1 MRGPYVVD
9 ATGNR
14 FKLRGGNW
22 HGGSGT
28 YGGSGDWN
36 VDANHHAGEN
46 ASALFL
52 STLRSRAHSIA
63 AAQCP
68 SDYNTCLSRRSSTRS
83 WSSAST
89 LSGFSSR
96 IMVHNTT
103 VGDPSWVAANPQFAG
118 MTALEVYDAVVDAL
132 TARGIAV
139 ILNYHT
145 KTSIWCC
152 GVDGNE
158 WWDESQSLDAWAA
171 DWVMMVKRYK
181 DNKRVIGAD
190 LYNEVRR
197 DILTEPNWGGNN
209 NADWWQASQ
218 LVADRIHLVNPDILI
233 IVEGINWVELP
244 VNGLPHS
251 RPTLIPIAQL
261 SHTTLVSHTSYTGPN
276 HSGATGIGETTDP
289 RYRDLSRG
297 DLFAVLN
304 SSASYVGLT
313 ADMHFTVPV
322 WISEFGMEG
331 RADTLQ
337 SEIGL
342 CVLAELHRLPRAD
355 GCELRVLAAR
365 GVPQQR
371 PEQWGDFIQSL
382 YARIH
387 LGDWDNGASKA
398 NCPDG
403 QRLIGLSHEST
414 RGLCTDNALGNL
426 EATPHATEVVFDER
440 HVTTDWASGYTKY
453 TCPANYYVIGWAI
466 RGTQVS
472 TVMCTQANI
481 GISGSGRT
489 VWIDRGDNRADTLGG
504 DFASGQYKG
513 SCAASE
519 VVAGMA
525 FTTRDIP
532 GQRFVRRVR
541 LGKEL
546 GGILSLTINNAT
558 AQSQF
563 SLSFTESAE
572 FISPLK
578 LDDSCQPAR
587 LQNWDRIQTFH
598 VPRATGLLTQTVG
611 QQRGGFRF
619 LTIVSASADP
629 LTISNISLAI
639 TFMPH
644 WDDLRAYPGYFFA
657 PDPGFHDIDFLTK
670 IWHYRV
676 QTNTIPPHT
685 ARQEPCPAGGGW
697 SNDALGGAATGPILV
712 DGAKR
717 DRNIWPGD
725 CGIST
730 HTELVA
736 LSDMEPTKNSLMVMF
751 RTQNL
756 TTGALQY
763 SGPPLNNQG
772 SDTYISWSLIGTH
785 NYFLYTGD
793 LDFIKSV
800 WANYTKAVGF
810 LEGQVDLTGLM
821 NVSSALSNDWGR
833 ASGAGHNSA
842 ANALLYRTLV
852 TTADLATHLGNVSLP
867 ATYLANATK
876 IKTAFNSLLWDAA
889 AGRFRSNDLPRS
901 IHPQDGNALAVLYN
915 LTTSDAQNKAVS
927 AGLMK
932 FWTPIRPW
940 LRAHF
945 VAGKGERAIDLIERE
960 WGYML
965 ETNLSVKSPL
975 LEGFS
980 ANGSL
985 GRLPGVLIIA
995 SII

>member
-1 MRGPYVVD
+1 MLVLSRSHCG
-9 ATGNR
+9 R
-14 FKLRGGNW
+14 FSENLLKTQIRRAALTPKLRNLV
-22 HGGSGT
+22 HT
-28 YGGSGDWN
+28 Y
-36 VDANHHAGEN
+36 AEK
-46 ASALFL
+46 
-52 STLRSRAHSIA
+52 
-63 AAQCP
+63 
-68 SDYNTCLSRRSSTRS
+68 
-83 WSSAST
+83 
-89 LSGFSSR
+89 
-96 IMVHNTT
+96 
-103 VGDPSWVAANPQFAG
+103 
-118 MTALEVYDAVVDAL
+118 AVVDLNFRSEIPGENKTSGA
-132 TARGIAV
+132 IV
-139 ILNYHT
+139 ILHGLFGSARNWGAHSRAFARNLQRPVYTLDLRNHGSSEHALPMTYTAMARDVINFFKKHSLTDVALIGHSMGGKVAMSVALDPTLDKSILSKLVVVDIAPSKGQLSNEFKNYDPDVCT
-145 KTSIWCC
+145 FLLTNL
-152 GVDGNE
+152 V
-158 WWDESQSLDAWAA
+158 
-171 DWVMMVKRYK
+171 
-181 DNKRVIGAD
+181 
-190 LYNEVRR
+190 
-197 DILTEPNWGGNN
+197 TEPEASHFRIPVDLIGNN
-209 NADWWQASQ
+209 IGELGSFPYDPEHTHWAGDTLFVKGSKSSYINRHNIRMAEKLFPAMKLETLEAGHWGLSVSHHCQAVHLSDAYNIDQMIDAMIKTPGSRLSQ
-218 LVADRIHLVNPDILI
+218 YRNIVIFEKRNIRDRISGRVAGASRLVASPDSQATFQ
-233 IVEGINWVELP
+233 GS
-244 VNGLPHS
+244 G
-251 RPTLIPIAQL
+251 
-261 SHTTLVSHTSYTGPN
+261 SY
-276 HSGATGIGETTDP
+276 
-289 RYRDLSRG
+289 
-297 DLFAVLN
+297 
-304 SSASYVGLT
+304 
-313 ADMHFTVPV
+313 
-322 WISEFGMEG
+322 
-331 RADTLQ
+331 
-337 SEIGL
+337 
-342 CVLAELHRLPRAD
+342 
-355 GCELRVLAAR
+355 
-365 GVPQQR
+365 
-371 PEQWGDFIQSL
+371 
-382 YARIH
+382 
-387 LGDWDNGASKA
+387 
-398 NCPDG
+398 
-403 QRLIGLSHEST
+403 
-414 RGLCTDNALGNL
+414 
-426 EATPHATEVVFDER
+426 VVFD
-440 HVTTDWASGYTKY
+440 W
-453 TCPANYYVIGWAI
+453 
-466 RGTQVS
+466 
-472 TVMCTQANI
+472 
-481 GISGSGRT
+481 GR
-489 VWIDRGDNRADTLGG
+489 
-504 DFASGQYKG
+504 
-513 SCAASE
+513 
-519 VVAGMA
+519 
-525 FTTRDIP
+525 
-532 GQRFVRRVR
+532 
-541 LGKEL
+541 
-546 GGILSLTINNAT
+546 
-558 AQSQF
+558 
-563 SLSFTESAE
+563 
-572 FISPLK
+572 SPLK

-657 PDPGFHDIDFLTK
+657 PDPGFHDIDCLTK

>member
-1 MRGPYVVD
+1 MIKTP
-9 ATGNR
+9 
-14 FKLRGGNW
+14 
-22 HGGSGT
+22 GSRLSQ
-28 YGGSGDWN
+28 YRNIVIFEKRNIRDRISGR
-36 VDANHHAGEN
+36 VAG
-46 ASALFL
+46 AS
-52 STLRSRAHSIA
+52 R
-63 AAQCP
+63 
-68 SDYNTCLSRRSSTRS
+68 
-83 WSSAST
+83 
-89 LSGFSSR
+89 
-96 IMVHNTT
+96 
-103 VGDPSWVAANPQFAG
+103 
-118 MTALEVYDAVVDAL
+118 
-132 TARGIAV
+132 
-139 ILNYHT
+139 
-145 KTSIWCC
+145 
-152 GVDGNE
+152 
-158 WWDESQSLDAWAA
+158 
-171 DWVMMVKRYK
+171 
-181 DNKRVIGAD
+181 
-190 LYNEVRR
+190 
-197 DILTEPNWGGNN
+197 
-209 NADWWQASQ
+209 
-218 LVADRIHLVNPDILI
+218 LVASPDSQATFQGSAPSRVN
-233 IVEGINWVELP
+233 
-244 VNGLPHS
+244 
-251 RPTLIPIAQL
+251 
-261 SHTTLVSHTSYTGPN
+261 SHTHT
-276 HSGATGIGETTDP
+276 
-289 RYRDLSRG
+289 
-297 DLFAVLN
+297 
-304 SSASYVGLT
+304 
-313 ADMHFTVPV
+313 
-322 WISEFGMEG
+322 
-331 RADTLQ
+331 
-337 SEIGL
+337 
-342 CVLAELHRLPRAD
+342 
-355 GCELRVLAAR
+355 
-365 GVPQQR
+365 
-371 PEQWGDFIQSL
+371 
-382 YARIH
+382 
-387 LGDWDNGASKA
+387 
-398 NCPDG
+398 
-403 QRLIGLSHEST
+403 
-414 RGLCTDNALGNL
+414 
-426 EATPHATEVVFDER
+426 
-440 HVTTDWASGYTKY
+440 
-453 TCPANYYVIGWAI
+453 
-466 RGTQVS
+466 
-472 TVMCTQANI
+472 
-481 GISGSGRT
+481 
-489 VWIDRGDNRADTLGG
+489 
-504 DFASGQYKG
+504 
-513 SCAASE
+513 
-519 VVAGMA
+519 
-525 FTTRDIP
+525 
-532 GQRFVRRVR
+532 
-541 LGKEL
+541 
-546 GGILSLTINNAT
+546 
-558 AQSQF
+558 SQF

-985 GRLPGVLIIA
+985 GSTRKPVEQQIGRKNEFKFA
-995 SII
+995 RRTA

>member
-1 MRGPYVVD
+1 IDQMID
-9 ATGNR
+9 AMIKTPGSRLSQYRNIVIFEKR
-14 FKLRGGNW
+14 NIRDRISGRVAGASRLVASPDSQATFQ
-22 HGGSGT
+22 GSG
-28 YGGSGDWN
+28 
-36 VDANHHAGEN
+36 
-46 ASALFL
+46 
-52 STLRSRAHSIA
+52 
-63 AAQCP
+63 
-68 SDYNTCLSRRSSTRS
+68 
-83 WSSAST
+83 
-89 LSGFSSR
+89 
-96 IMVHNTT
+96 
-103 VGDPSWVAANPQFAG
+103 
-118 MTALEVYDAVVDAL
+118 
-132 TARGIAV
+132 
-139 ILNYHT
+139 
-145 KTSIWCC
+145 
-152 GVDGNE
+152 
-158 WWDESQSLDAWAA
+158 
-171 DWVMMVKRYK
+171 
-181 DNKRVIGAD
+181 
-190 LYNEVRR
+190 
-197 DILTEPNWGGNN
+197 
-209 NADWWQASQ
+209 
-218 LVADRIHLVNPDILI
+218 
-233 IVEGINWVELP
+233 
-244 VNGLPHS
+244 
-251 RPTLIPIAQL
+251 
-261 SHTTLVSHTSYTGPN
+261 SY
-276 HSGATGIGETTDP
+276 
-289 RYRDLSRG
+289 
-297 DLFAVLN
+297 
-304 SSASYVGLT
+304 
-313 ADMHFTVPV
+313 
-322 WISEFGMEG
+322 
-331 RADTLQ
+331 
-337 SEIGL
+337 
-342 CVLAELHRLPRAD
+342 
-355 GCELRVLAAR
+355 
-365 GVPQQR
+365 
-371 PEQWGDFIQSL
+371 
-382 YARIH
+382 
-387 LGDWDNGASKA
+387 
-398 NCPDG
+398 
-403 QRLIGLSHEST
+403 
-414 RGLCTDNALGNL
+414 
-426 EATPHATEVVFDER
+426 VVFD
-440 HVTTDWASGYTKY
+440 W
-453 TCPANYYVIGWAI
+453 
-466 RGTQVS
+466 
-472 TVMCTQANI
+472 
-481 GISGSGRT
+481 GR
-489 VWIDRGDNRADTLGG
+489 
-504 DFASGQYKG
+504 
-513 SCAASE
+513 
-519 VVAGMA
+519 
-525 FTTRDIP
+525 
-532 GQRFVRRVR
+532 
-541 LGKEL
+541 
-546 GGILSLTINNAT
+546 
-558 AQSQF
+558 
-563 SLSFTESAE
+563 
-572 FISPLK
+572 SPLK

-842 ANALLYRTLV
+842 ANALLYRVRIDFCLSHHVSALIKLV
-852 TTADLATHLGNVSLP
+852 DARHHGGPGDASRQCLP
-867 ATYLANATK
+867 PRHIPRQRDQDQNCVQQPAVGRRGGPVPQQRPAEEHPP
-876 IKTAFNSLLWDAA
+876 
-889 AGRFRSNDLPRS
+889 AGRQRARGPVQPHDIGRTEQGRERRADEVLDA
-901 IHPQDGNALAVLYN
+901 HQAVASRCVLRWWFVVC
-915 LTTSDAQNKAVS
+915 VS
-927 AGLMK
+927 PARQ
-932 FWTPIRPW
+932 IQ
-940 LRAHF
+940 AHF

-985 GRLPGVLIIA
+985 GCVSYQSAAA
-995 SII
+995 SCWS